1 LRKQIALIIDRDGIQ
16 LNNAF
21 CGGDVVG
28 LLVARVGERDE
39 KVKEMTSYDSKR
51 SFMPFKSF

>member
-1 LRKQIALIIDRDGIQ
+1 LRKQIALIIGKDGIQ

-21 CGGDVVG
+21 YGGDVVG

-39 KVKEMTSYDSKR
+39 RVREMTS
-51 SFMPFKSF
+51 